1 MSLTD
6 PKTKMSK
13 SSPSSKSHIT
23 IISSREQIHNAI
35 RSALTDM
42 SSETIT
48 YDPSTRPGVSN
59 LLEILSSFDA
69 EGRHPTQLADEVK
82 DVREL
87 KHLTAEVVVEGLA
100 GVRKRY
106 FEVVT
111 REGGKYVD
119 RVAAEGA
126 ERAAESAR
134 EVMIRVKEA
143 AGLGG
148 IWEGWKE
155 SAETEQV

>member
-1 MSLTD
+1 
-6 PKTKMSK
+6 MSK

-23 IISSREQIHNAI
+23 LTSSPDQIRNSI
-35 RSALTDM
+35 RCALTDM

-48 YDPSTRPGVSN
+48 YEPSTRPGVSN

-69 EGRHPTQLADEVK
+69 EGRHPSRLAGEVK

-87 KHLTAEVVVEGLA
+87 KHLTAEVLVEGLA

-106 FEVVT
+106 FDVVT

-126 ERAAESAR
+126 QQAAESAR

-148 IWEGWKE
+148 VWKGWKE
-155 SAETEQV
+155 RAGTVDV